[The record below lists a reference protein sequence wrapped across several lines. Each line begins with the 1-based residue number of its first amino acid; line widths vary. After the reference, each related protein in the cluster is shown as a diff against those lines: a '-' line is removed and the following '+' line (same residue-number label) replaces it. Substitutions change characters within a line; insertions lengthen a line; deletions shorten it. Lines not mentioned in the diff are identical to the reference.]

1 MTDDLRGASPPPDL
15 TSLAASDLSTRLRL
29 REVSARDVMTAYLDR
44 IETLNPAINAIV
56 SLRPREE
63 LLAEADAADLA
74 PASGPLHGLPV
85 AVKDLV
91 ATKSLRTTWGSPL
104 FADHIPEA
112 DDRLARRLRRAG
124 AMLIGKTNVPE
135 FGAGSHSFNPV
146 FGVTRNPYDHAR
158 TAGGS
163 SGGAAAALA
172 MRMVPVADGSDMMG
186 SLRNPAAFC
195 NIYGFRPTWGLIP
208 DDAEGDLYLH
218 RLATDGPMA
227 RCPKDLALL
236 LSALAGPD
244 PKMPY
249 EVAVPDLSTLDPEAL
264 KGARIGWLSGWDSVP
279 YEDGIL
285 DTCEAALAEM
295 TTLGAMVETLPP
307 PLSRD
312 EVWESWTTLRSW
324 AIAAGKADLWNDAS
338 KRQYIKPELQW
349 EIGRG
354 NAMTALQV
362 DRASRIR
369 SRLNLAVADL
379 FRSYDALA
387 IPSAQVWPF
396 PTDWRWPEC
405 VGGVAMDS
413 YHRWMECVIPVSLT
427 GLPAVSVPAGFG
439 ENGLPTG
446 ITLFGPRNAD
456 RRILS
461 VADHWHQATDW
472 PNRRPPPEG

>member
-1 MTDDLRGASPPPDL
+1 MTDHLRGAATPPDL

-44 IETLNPAINAIV
+44 IETLNPDINAII

-63 LLAEADAADLA
+63 LLAEADAADFA

-91 ATKSLRTTWGSPL
+91 ATKGIRTTWGSPL
-104 FADHIPEA
+104 YADHVPEA
-112 DDRLARRLRRAG
+112 DDRLALRLRRAG
-124 AMLIGKTNVPE
+124 AILIGKTNVPE

-146 FGVTRNPYDHAR
+146 FGVTRNPYDHTR

-172 MRMVPVADGSDMMG
+172 MRMVPIADGSDMMG

-195 NIYGFRPTWGLIP
+195 NVYGFRPTWGLIP

-227 RCPKDLALL
+227 RCPRDLALL

-249 EVAVPDLSTLDPEAL
+249 EVAVPDLSALDVEAL
-264 KGARIGWLSGWDSVP
+264 QGARIGWLSNWSGVP
-279 YEDGIL
+279 YEEGVL

-295 TTLGAMVETLPP
+295 TTLGATVETLPP
-307 PLSRD
+307 PVPRD

-324 AIAAGKADLWNDAS
+324 AIAAGKADLWNDPK

-349 EIGRG
+349 EIERG
-354 NAMTALQV
+354 NAMSALKV

-369 SRLNLAVADL
+369 SRLNLAFADL
-379 FRSYDALA
+379 FGSYDALA

-396 PTDWRWPEC
+396 PADWRWPES

-461 VADHWHQATDW
+461 LADHWHLATDW

>member
-1 MTDDLRGASPPPDL
+1 MTDDLRGAATPPDL
-15 TSLAASDLSTRLRL
+15 TSLAAFDLSTRLRL
-29 REVSARDVMTAYLDR
+29 REVSARDVMAAYLDR
-44 IETLNPAINAIV
+44 IETLNPSINAVV
-56 SLRPREE
+56 SLRPRGE

-91 ATKSLRTTWGSPL
+91 ATKGLRTTWGSPL
-104 FADHIPEA
+104 YADHIPEA

-124 AMLIGKTNVPE
+124 AILIGKTNVPE

-195 NIYGFRPTWGLIP
+195 NVYGFRPTWGLIP

-227 RCPKDLALL
+227 RCPRDLALL

-249 EVAVPDLSTLDPEAL
+249 EVAVPDLSALDTEAL
-264 KGARIGWLSGWDSVP
+264 KGARIGWLSDWGGVP
-279 YEDGIL
+279 YEDGVL
-285 DTCEAALAEM
+285 DSCEAALAEM
-295 TTLGAMVETLPP
+295 SALGATVETLPP
-307 PLSRD
+307 PVSRD
-312 EVWESWTTLRSW
+312 AVWESWTTLRSW

-338 KRQYIKPELQW
+338 KRQFIKPELQW
-349 EIGRG
+349 EIERG
-354 NAMTALQV
+354 NAMSALQV
-362 DRASRIR
+362 DGASRIR
-369 SRLNLAVADL
+369 SRLNLAFAGL
-379 FRSYDALA
+379 FGSYDALA

-396 PTDWRWPEC
+396 PADWRWPES
-405 VGGVAMDS
+405 VGGVVMDS

-427 GLPAVSVPAGFG
+427 GLPAVSIPAGFG

-446 ITLFGPRNAD
+446 VTLFGPRNAD

-461 VADHWHQATDW
+461 LADHWHQATDW
-472 PNRRPPPEG
+472 PNRRPPP